1 MIIGDRKIEIIQGDS
16 YTRNITIQ
24 GVDIALIEGIYFS
37 CETLGICKKLEYDD
51 EQKKYILSFTSEE
64 TNNIAKF
71 EGNYDLTIKFI
82 DDQINTVQYQSPIF
96 IRKKNNKVTC
106 YNNGSLL

>member
-37 CETLGICKKLEYDD
+37 CESLDICKKLEYNN
-51 EQKKYILSFTSEE
+51 EQNKYILSFTSEE
-64 TNNIAKF
+64 TSNIDKF
-71 EGNYDLTIKFI
+71 EGNYDITIKFI
-82 DDQINTVQYQSPIF
+82 DDKINTVQYQSPI
-96 IRKKNNKVTC
+96 IIKKKNNKVTC
-106 YNNGSLL
+106 YEQ